1 MKIVTRITIGFFVSV
16 MCIICLAF
24 FAHSNIE
31 GINSSRRWVSHTVDV
46 ILERDT
52 LEASLKDYESR
63 IRGYIASGD
72 ERFLQGADELKTQVE
87 RCFNR
92 LKVLTADNPAQQQN
106 LADLSPLM
114 SERLQQLEEV
124 RQVRKNAGLTE
135 SLKLLKTPENGAMF
149 RWVSVLNRIKA
160 EEENLLKQRTEETIE
175 SIRGTET
182 LLVVLAFGSMFA
194 IGITG
199 AVIVRGFEKNVS
211 VLIQGTDKVAAGDLD
226 FRCPVT
232 AKDELS
238 QLARSFNM
246 MIERL
251 RTLSEFQAAQ
261 DWHRSGL
268 NKFAEILQGQ
278 RSSKTASEIFLS
290 ELVPMLEAHHGAL
303 YLIGDE
309 SNLDCLQLAAAY
321 GANKSELPDSFKLG
335 EGLIGQCAIDKR
347 RISLHDVRSDAFVIT
362 SATARSQPFEVLIVP
377 LLFEGEVKGVF
388 EIAGLQEFSPK
399 HLNFIDE
406 LSNWAAGVFN
416 SINFSNRVD
425 LLLQESQVLNEELQA
440 QQEELEC
447 QQDELRSANEELEE
461 KADAL
466 DIQNQEILDKNI
478 ELEQMQVSVEA
489 KAHELAQASK
499 YKSEF
504 LANMSHDLRT
514 PLNSLLIFS
523 ELLGEN
529 EDKNLLDFQVD
540 YAKNIHS
547 AGKTLLSLI
556 DDVLDLSKIE
566 SGTVVLNMT
575 DVDIQDLVDEMER
588 TFGKTAQAKGLQ
600 FEIRV
605 SSDVPKSIRSDSK
618 RLSQLLTN
626 LLTNSFK
633 FTENGSVKL
642 GIDVVSGGGAG
653 GDRPCLRF
661 EVVDT
666 GIGISRDKQELVFEA
681 FRQADSTIKGKYG
694 GTGLGLAICR
704 QLSELLGGFID
715 LRSEAGEGCT
725 FTIVLPLVYEGRRDR
740 TTPHPAGMV
749 RNPSPAS
756 FRELEK
762 TIESTRDTRIL
773 ASSST
778 ISDDRRDIGPEDRVL
793 LVIEDDEAF
802 ARMLL
807 DLARK
812 HSFRGVVAANGR
824 DGIELARR
832 IIPDGIT
839 LDLNLPDMQGWTV
852 LDQLKQ
858 FPDTRHIPVHI
869 ISVDLEGQRSLESGA
884 VGFAAKPVSVSG
896 VKDALDRIKNFM
908 VKESGSVLLVAHDT
922 GLRSKLA
929 DVIGDSNITV
939 SAVGTGEE
947 ALAIMSRNAFDCVVV
962 DIDLQDKKGTDLIGQ
977 IQKIY
982 SDKPPV
988 LVYADRALTGE
999 EAETIDRLR
1008 TTSTVKDVDS
1018 PERLLSEVLL
1028 FLHRVEASLPEGKR
1042 RMIDSVRQ
1050 TDHPLAGRKV
1060 LIVDDDPRN
1069 IAAMKGALQRQNM
1082 NLLYAENGKEAID
1095 RLQQNPD
1102 VELVLMD
1109 MMMPEMDGYEA
1120 MQVIRRDERF
1130 SKLPIIAVTA
1140 KAMKE
1145 DRRKCLEAGA
1155 SDYIS
1160 KPVDKSQLLSL
1171 LRVWLYK
1178 R

>member
-1 MKIVTRITIGFFVSV
+1 MKIATRITIGFFISV
-16 MCIICLAF
+16 VCIICLAY
-24 FAHSNIE
+24 FAHGNIE
-31 GINSSRRWVSHTVDV
+31 GINNSRKWVSHTVEV

-52 LEASLKDYESR
+52 LESSLKDYESR
-63 IRGYIASGD
+63 IRGYVASGD
-72 ERFLQGADELKTQVE
+72 ELFLQGADELKAKVE

-92 LKVLTADNPAQQQN
+92 LKSLTSDNPAQQQN
-106 LADLSPLM
+106 LNELSPLM
-114 SERLQQLEEV
+114 SERLQQLEAM
-124 RQVRKNAGLTE
+124 RQARKTSGFSE
-135 SLKLLKTPENGAMF
+135 SLKLLRTPENGYTF
-149 RWVSVLNRIKA
+149 RWVSVLNRIRA
-160 EEENLLKQRTEETIE
+160 EEENLLKRRTEETVE

-182 LLVVLAFGSMFA
+182 LLVVLSFGSMLA
-194 IGITG
+194 IGLTG
-199 AVIVRGFEKNVS
+199 TVIVRGFEKNVS
-211 VLIQGTDKVAAGDLD
+211 GLIQGTDKVAAGDLD

-232 AKDELS
+232 SKDELS
-238 QLARSFNM
+238 QLARSFNI

-251 RTLSEFQAAQ
+251 RTLSESQAAQ

-268 NKFAEILQGQ
+268 NKFAVILQGQ
-278 RSSKTASEIFLS
+278 RSLKTASEIFLS
-290 ELVPMLEAHHGAL
+290 ELVPMLGAHHGAM
-303 YLIGDE
+303 YVFGDE
-309 SNLDCLQLAAAY
+309 TNYESLQLAAAY
-321 GANKSELPDSFKLG
+321 GGDASELPQSFKLG
-335 EGLIGQCAIDKR
+335 DGLIGQCAIDKR
-347 RISLHDVRSDAFVIT
+347 RLNLHDVRSDAFVIKT
-362 SATARSQPFEVLIVP
+362 ATARSQPFEVMIVP

-388 EIAGLQEFSPK
+388 EVAALREFSQK
-399 HLNFIDE
+399 HVDFIDE
-406 LSNWAAGVFN
+406 LSAWIAAVFN
-416 SINFSNRVD
+416 SINVSNRVD

-447 QQDELRSANEELEE
+447 QQDELRTANEELEE

-529 EDKNLLDFQVD
+529 EDNNLLDFQVD

-605 SSDVPKSIRSDSK
+605 SPDVPKSIRSDSK

-633 FTENGSVKL
+633 FTEKGSVKL
-642 GIDVVSGGGAG
+642 DIDVVSGGAG

-704 QLSELLGGFID
+704 QLSELLGGYID

-740 TTPHPAGMV
+740 TAF
-749 RNPSPAS
+749 PSGDTGAKPSMAS
-756 FRELEK
+756 VRELEK

-773 ASSST
+773 SSSST

-812 HSFRGVVAANGR
+812 HSFRGVVALNGR

-832 IIPDGIT
+832 IVPDGIT

-858 FPDTRHIPVHI
+858 YPDTRHIPVHI
-869 ISVDLEGQRSLESGA
+869 ISVDVEGQRSLESGA

-929 DVIGDSNITV
+929 DLIGDSNISV

-962 DIDLQDKKGTDLIGQ
+962 HIDLQDEKGTDLIGQ

-1069 IAAMKGALQRQNM
+1069 IAAMKGALHRQNM

-1095 RLQQNPD
+1095 RLQRNPD